1 MQTRLTYR
9 RNREALKLDEGSIMK
24 KQTWL
29 TIAVAAAAGAAIWAL
44 SLLLTDHREAWDA
57 SGGYYPV
64 GLVVAGVLAGMLA
77 PKPLWAHYIG
87 AVLGQLA
94 YMLIFLPTGP
104 LIAVGIIILLVFS
117 TLFLLAAA
125 IGGYLKTRFIRPRQ
139 DA

>member
-1 MQTRLTYR
+1 
-9 RNREALKLDEGSIMK
+9 MK

-29 TIAVAAAAGAAIWAL
+29 TIATATAAGASIWAL

-57 SGGYYPV
+57 GGGYYPV
-64 GLVVAGVLAGMLA
+64 GLVAAGLLAGVLA
-77 PKPLWAHYIG
+77 PKPLWAHYVG

-104 LIAVGIIILLVFS
+104 LIAIGIIILLVAS

-125 IGGYLKTRFIRPRQ
+125 IGGYLRTRFVRPRQ